1 MNNAKKWSAA
11 AMLFLAVGAA
21 SAADADRVKVVYH
34 VNEGLTQASNA
45 LRNIR
50 NHLAA
55 DSDAKI
61 VVVTHS
67 KGIDF
72 LLEGAKDPNGNP
84 YEAAVQDLAAR
95 GVDFLVCQ
103 NTLTSRKLDKS
114 SVILG
119 AKIVPSGVA
128 EIARLQAREGYV
140 YLRP

>member
-1 MNNAKKWSAA
+1 MNDTKKWFAA
-11 AMLFLAVGAA
+11 AVLFLAVGAA

-34 VNEGLTQASNA
+34 VNEGLAQASNA

-55 DSDAKI
+55 DPDAKI

-72 LLEGAKDPNGNP
+72 LLEGAKDANGNP
-84 YEAAVQDLAAR
+84 YEAAVQELAGR

-103 NTLTSRKLDKS
+103 NTLVSRKLDKAD
-114 SVILG
+114 VILG
-119 AKIVPSGVA
+119 AKTVPSGVA